1 MYSEAYKALSGF
13 CPVFKTLENEVPD
26 FQEEQVRHYILNE
39 LDYSLVL
46 DYFAEKILE
55 LRRNADDSE
64 KDQWPLTP
72 YKLLRPRITELLGLI
87 GTPSKY
93 ATNGI
98 YHILPVQDRKAFER
112 NFLKFWDQ
120 LIQKLKFYWLI
131 EDELD
136 RKITPHQL
144 PEKLLLVL
152 GIDRVSKWLIE
163 DTNVAVTEI
172 ELRKMLSAVLT
183 KTKLSLWESRYSKGQ
198 QSINEF
204 KDELNKL
211 AAIRRAYEAGLAKGF
226 AKDAKAHFYDA
237 DLKHQDC
244 IPLTRVRYFQVIRE
258 GKARKILLAL
268 RSARLA
274 RQFKD

>member
-1 MYSEAYKALSGF
+1 MHSEAYQALSGF

-26 FQEEQVRHYILNE
+26 FQEEHVRQYILEE

-64 KDQWPLTP
+64 KDQWPLTS
-72 YKLLRPRITELLGLI
+72 YRLLRPRMTNLLGLI

-98 YHILPVQDRKAFER
+98 YHILPVKNRKAFER
-112 NFLKFWDQ
+112 DFPKFWDQ

-131 EDELD
+131 EDEPD
-136 RKITPHQL
+136 WEITPHQL

-152 GIDRVSKWLIE
+152 GIDRVSKGLIE
-163 DTNVAVTEI
+163 DTNVVVTEI
-172 ELRKMLSAVLT
+172 ELRKTLSAVLT

-198 QSINEF
+198 YSVNEF
-204 KDELNKL
+204 KDKLNKL
-211 AAIRRAYEAGLAKGF
+211 AAIRKNYEAGLAKGL
-226 AKDAKAHFYDA
+226 DDHAKARLFDA
-237 DLKHQDC
+237 DLNRKEC
-244 IPLTRVRYFQVIRE
+244 MPLTRVRFFQVILE
-258 GKARKILLAL
+258 GKARKLVLAL

-274 RQFKD
+274 RKFMD